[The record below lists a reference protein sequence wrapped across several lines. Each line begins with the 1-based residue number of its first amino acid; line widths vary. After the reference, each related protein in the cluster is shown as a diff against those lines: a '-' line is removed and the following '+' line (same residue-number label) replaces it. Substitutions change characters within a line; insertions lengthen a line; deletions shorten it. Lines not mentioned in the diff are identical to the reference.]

1 MSANDVA
8 AQLWGTVQPRPG
20 VVKEDVAQLGSAPR
34 AIEERMVAYTK
45 RAVVGWFAVW
55 VMLAILFGLGDV
67 MLLGVG
73 IRHIPT
79 LSLLFT
85 GLAIWSFRGRRQK
98 RNAILETLQ
107 HGAFMRVPI
116 TAMRAVERRG
126 KYGQVIYVT
135 YYVTFKLPHA
145 EVTLVSRDTGLS
157 MLQVGLSE
165 EVLWSQTH
173 PDVVVPTYLLVT

>member
-1 MSANDVA
+1 MSVDHVA

-20 VVKEDVAQLGSAPR
+20 AIKEDVAQLGPAPR
-34 AIEERMVAYTK
+34 QLEERMLQYTK
-45 RAVVGWFAVW
+45 RAVVGWFALW
-55 VMLAILFGLGDV
+55 LTLAILFGSGDV
-67 MLLGVG
+67 MLNVVG
-73 IRHIPT
+73 IHHVPT

-85 GLAIWSFRGRRQK
+85 GLAIWSFRGRSQK
-98 RNAILETLQ
+98 RNAILDTLK

-135 YYVTFKLPHA
+135 YYVTFKMPHGD
-145 EVTLVSRDTGLS
+145 VTLVSRDTGLS

-165 EVLWSQTH
+165 EVLWSQTN